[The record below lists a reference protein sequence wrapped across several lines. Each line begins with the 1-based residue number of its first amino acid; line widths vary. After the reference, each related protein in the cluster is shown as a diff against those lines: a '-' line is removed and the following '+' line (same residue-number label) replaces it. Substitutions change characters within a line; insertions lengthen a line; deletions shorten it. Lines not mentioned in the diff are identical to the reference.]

1 MVREHSLCK
10 SDFDTLLWKE
20 HSVTVHLVL
29 LHVQGGKGKVE
40 YQQINFFFLSNITL
54 SQSLYLQSSVVDSV
68 DNLYFDLRSETASS

>member
-40 YQQINFFFLSNITL
+40 YQQIIFFLSNITL

-68 DNLYFDLRSETASS
+68 DILYFDLRNETASS

>member
-20 HSVTVHLVL
+20 HSVTLTVLLVL

-40 YQQINFFFLSNITL
+40 YQQINFIFIQHNINPKLIFTEFCGR
-54 SQSLYLQSSVVDSV
+54 QC
-68 DNLYFDLRSETASS
+68 R

>member
-1 MVREHSLCK
+1 M
-10 SDFDTLLWKE
+10 T

-40 YQQINFFFLSNITL
+40 YQQINFLSNITL
-54 SQSLYLQSSVVDSV
+54 TQSLYLQSSVVDSV

>member
-40 YQQINFFFLSNITL
+40 YQQIIFFLSNITL

-68 DNLYFDLRSETASS
+68 DNLYFDLRNETASS

>member
-40 YQQINFFFLSNITL
+40 YQQINFFIQHNINSKLIFTEFCGR
-54 SQSLYLQSSVVDSV
+54 QC
-68 DNLYFDLRSETASS
+68 R